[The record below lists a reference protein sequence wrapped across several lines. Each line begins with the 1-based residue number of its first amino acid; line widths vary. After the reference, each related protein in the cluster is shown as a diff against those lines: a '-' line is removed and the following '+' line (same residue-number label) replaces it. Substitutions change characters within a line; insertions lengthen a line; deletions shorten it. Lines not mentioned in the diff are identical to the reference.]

1 MFVRITAERGGDGRD
16 DDDRFYIALFSS
28 LEQTR
33 YVFVAC
39 DSK

>member
-1 MFVRITAERGGDGRD
+1 MFVRITAARGGDGRD
-16 DDDRFYIALFSS
+16 DDRFYIALCSA

-33 YVFVAC
+33 YIFVAC